1 MKPSRNPLLLPFVF
15 AAALSS
21 ALLWGGA
28 LPQAPSP
35 PSFEERYG
43 ISPVALRLTGAG
55 HMLDFRFKVLDPAK
69 AAAIVNKQIAPRLL
83 DPGTGVLHDSPSMPK
98 VGSMRQTSSRLVA
111 GKTYFILFTNAI
123 HGLKA
128 GDRVTIL
135 FDDVKLENLPVQ

>member
-1 MKPSRNPLLLPFVF
+1 MNPSRLVLLLPFVF
-15 AAALSS
+15 AAIFSS

-28 LPQAPSP
+28 LAQAPSP
-35 PSFEERYG
+35 SSFEERYG

-69 AAAIVNKQIAPRLL
+69 AAAIVNKQVAPRLL
-83 DPGTGVLHDSPSMPK
+83 DPASGTLHDTPSMPK
-98 VGSMRQTSSRLVA
+98 VGAMRQTSSKLIA
-111 GKTYFILFTNAI
+111 GKTYFIMFSNSI
-123 HGLKA
+123 RGLKA